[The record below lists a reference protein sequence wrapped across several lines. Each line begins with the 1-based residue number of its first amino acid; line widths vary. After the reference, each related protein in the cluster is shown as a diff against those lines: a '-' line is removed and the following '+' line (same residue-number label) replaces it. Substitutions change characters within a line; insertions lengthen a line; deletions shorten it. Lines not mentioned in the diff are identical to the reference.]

1 MKGTLKIHR
10 LDKYHKNLSL
20 LCFWQA
26 FHVDQ
31 LSIYL
36 EYKRRNYHATTEIS

>member
-26 FHVDQ
+26 FHVDR

-36 EYKRRNYHATTEIS
+36 EYKC